1 MPTNNIL
8 TMKNAPGV
16 VAKLA
21 AKMFANKL
29 QFAKTVDM
37 ADESDFGGK
46 NGFNAGDTIYISKPS
61 RSIPGST
68 RDITGIIGN
77 FVEEK
82 TPLTLNIQ
90 RVDSVALTSNEI
102 ATDLAFKSWAKRVLE
117 PRVATMAQFVE
128 KDFLE
133 RATDA
138 TFNSV
143 GSWGANQFDVET
155 MLQANQKITEMACPD
170 FDNRNVLLSPSAM
183 TKTVN
188 ARKSLFQS
196 STKISEQY
204 IKGQMGEAD
213 GFMYYQSNLL
223 NNHTNGN
230 DVVFEVRT
238 TVSTEGATSLV
249 VEGLTADTG
258 TVTKGTVFTIATVN
272 AVNPVTKEDLGYLQQ
287 FTVVSN
293 VTADSSGYATLTISP
308 AIYTSASG
316 GLQNV
321 TAFPVDGDAITPVG
335 TASGSSIQNL
345 AYHKSAF
352 RMASVPLILPT
363 GSVDMAA
370 QETYEGVTI
379 RVVSQYDIFTDQS
392 IMRFDFL
399 GGLASVRPEWSVR
412 LPS

>member
-1 MPTNNIL
+1 MSNDIL

-29 QFAKTVDM
+29 QFVKTIDQ

-46 NGFNAGDTIYISKPS
+46 NGFNAGDTIYINKPS
-61 RSIPGST
+61 RSIPGT
-68 RDITGIIGN
+68 NRDITGDVGSI
-77 FVEEK
+77 VEEK
-82 TPLTLNIQ
+82 TPLTLDIQ

-117 PRVATMAQFVE
+117 PRVSTMAQFVE
-128 KDFLE
+128 KDFIQK
-133 RATDA
+133 ASDW

-143 GSWGANQFDVET
+143 GAFGSNTFDVET
-155 MLQANQKITEMACPD
+155 MLAANQRITEMACPD
-170 FDNRNVLLSPSAM
+170 FDNRCALLSPSAM
-183 TKTVN
+183 TKTVSD
-188 ARKSLFQS
+188 RKGLFQS
-196 STKISEQY
+196 SEKISQQY
-204 IKGQMGEAD
+204 IKGMMGEAD
-213 GFMYYQSNLL
+213 GLQYYQSNLL

-238 TVSTEGATSLV
+238 TVTDEGATSLV
-249 VEGLTADTG
+249 VEGLTTTTG
-258 TVTKGTVFTIATVN
+258 TVTAGTVFTIATVN

-287 FTVVSN
+287 FTV
-293 VTADSSGYATLTISP
+293 TADATADGSGYATLSISP

-321 TAFPVDGDAITPVG
+321 TAFPADGDAITPVG
-335 TASGSSIQNL
+335 TASGSAIQNL
-345 AYHKSAF
+345 VYHKSAF

-379 RVVSQYDIFTDQS
+379 RVISQYDIFTDQS

-399 GGLASVRPEWSVR
+399 GGLAQVRPEWSVR

>member
-1 MPTNNIL
+1 MANNIL

-29 QFAKTVDM
+29 QFVKTIDQ

-46 NGFNAGDTIYISKPS
+46 NGFNAGDTIYINKPS
-61 RSIPGST
+61 RSIPGTT
-68 RDITGIIGN
+68 RNITGAIGDI
-77 FVEEK
+77 VEEK

-102 ATDLAFKSWAKRVLE
+102 ATDLAFKSWAKRILE
-117 PRVATMAQFVE
+117 PRIATMAQFVE

-133 RATDA
+133 AASDA
-138 TFNSV
+138 VFNSV
-143 GSWGANQFDVET
+143 GVPGSNTFDVET
-155 MLQANQKITEMACPD
+155 MLQANQKITEFACPD

-188 ARKSLFQS
+188 ARKGLFQS
-196 STKISEQY
+196 ADKISSQY

-238 TVSTEGATSLV
+238 TVSTEGQSTLV
-249 VEGLTADTG
+249 VEGLTTTTG
-258 TVTKGTVFTIATVN
+258 TVKKGTVFTIATVN

-287 FTVVSN
+287 FV
-293 VTADSSGYATLTISP
+293 VTADATADGSGYATLSVSP
-308 AIYTSASG
+308 AFYTSASG
-316 GLQNV
+316 GLQNI
-321 TAFPVDGDAITPVG
+321 TAFPADGDAITPVG
-335 TASGSSIQNL
+335 SASGSSIQNL
-345 AYHKSAF
+345 AYHKSSF

-370 QETYEGVTI
+370 QETYEGITI
-379 RVVSQYDIFTDQS
+379 RVISQYDIYTDQS

-399 GGLASVRPEWSVR
+399 GGLANVRPEWAVR

>member
-1 MPTNNIL
+1 MPNNIL

-29 QFAKTVDM
+29 QFLKTIDR

-46 NGFNAGDTIYISKPS
+46 NGFQAGDTIYISKPS
-61 RSIPGST
+61 RSIPGTT
-68 RDITGIIGN
+68 RDITGAIGS
-77 FVEEK
+77 FVDEK

-102 ATDLAFKSWAKRVLE
+102 ATDLAFKSWAKRILE
-117 PRVATMAQFVE
+117 PRVSTMAQFVE
-128 KDFLE
+128 RDFLE
-133 RATDA
+133 AASDA
-138 TFNSV
+138 VYQSV
-143 GSWGANQFDVET
+143 GTFGSNTFDPET
-155 MLQANQKITEMACPD
+155 MLSANQKITEMACPD
-170 FDNRNVLLSPSAM
+170 FDNRNVLLSPSAT
-183 TKTVN
+183 TKAVN
-188 ARKSLFQS
+188 SRKGLFNP
-196 STKISEQY
+196 TTAIGDMAV
-204 IKGQMGEAD
+204 KGKMGEYD
-213 GFMYYQSNLL
+213 GFTYYQSNLL

-230 DVVFEVRT
+230 DIVFEVRT
-238 TVSTEGATSLV
+238 TVSTEGQTTLV
-249 VEGLTADTG
+249 VEALTANTG
-258 TVTKGTVFTIATVN
+258 TVKKGTVFTIATVN

-287 FTVVSN
+287 FV
-293 VTADSSGYATLTISP
+293 VTADATADASGYATLSISP

-321 TAFPVDGDAITPVG
+321 TAFPADGDACTPVG
-335 TASGSSIQNL
+335 SASGSSIQNL

-352 RMASVPLILPT
+352 RYASVPLILPT

-379 RVVSQYDIFTDQS
+379 RVVSQYDILTDQS

-399 GGLASVRPEWSVR
+399 GGLATVRPEWAVR
-412 LPS
+412 VQS

>member
-1 MPTNNIL
+1 MANNIL

-29 QFAKTVDM
+29 QFCKTIDQ

-46 NGFNAGDTIYISKPS
+46 NGFNAGDTIYINKPS
-61 RSIPGST
+61 RSIPHTT
-68 RDITGIIGN
+68 RDITGIVGDI
-77 FVEEK
+77 VEEK
-82 TPLTLNIQ
+82 TPLTLDIQ

-117 PRVATMAQFVE
+117 PRVTTMAQFVE

-133 RATDA
+133 KATDA
-138 TFNSV
+138 VWNSV
-143 GSWGANQFDVET
+143 GTPVSNVFDVET

-170 FDNRNVLLSPSAM
+170 FDNRMVLLSPAAM
-183 TKTVN
+183 TKTLN
-188 ARKSLFQS
+188 ARKGLFNPTS
-196 STKISEQY
+196 EISKQY
-204 IKGQMGEAD
+204 VKGMMGQAD
-213 GFMYYQSNLL
+213 GFDYYQSNLL

-238 TVSTEGATSLV
+238 TVSTEGQATLV
-249 VEGLTADTG
+249 VEALTADTG
-258 TVTKGTVFTIATVN
+258 TVKKGTVFTIATVN

-287 FTVVSN
+287 FVVTADA
-293 VTADSSGYATLTISP
+293 TADSSGYATLSISP

-335 TASGSSIQNL
+335 TASGSSVQNL

-352 RMASVPLILPT
+352 RMASVPLILPS

-370 QETYEGVTI
+370 QETYEGITI
-379 RVVSQYDIFTDQS
+379 RVVSQYDIFTDKS

-399 GGLASVRPEWSVR
+399 GGLANVRPEWAVR

>member
-1 MPTNNIL
+1 MPNSIL

-29 QFAKTVDM
+29 QFAKIVDQ

-61 RSIPGST
+61 RSIPGT
-68 RDITGIIGN
+68 NRNITGAIGD
-77 FVEEK
+77 FIDEK
-82 TPLTLNIQ
+82 VPLTLDIQ

-102 ATDLAFKSWAKRVLE
+102 ATDLAFKSWAKRILE

-133 RATDA
+133 RAADA

-143 GSWGANQFDVET
+143 GSFGTNTFDTET
-155 MLQANQKITEMACPD
+155 MLLANQRITEMACPD
-170 FDNRNVLLSPSAM
+170 FDNRNVLLSPAAM
-183 TKTVN
+183 TKAVN
-188 ARKSLFQS
+188 ARKGLFNPTQS
-196 STKISEQY
+196 IGDQA
-204 IKGQMGEAD
+204 IKGRMGDMD
-213 GFMYYQSNLL
+213 GLTYYQSNLL
-223 NNHTNGN
+223 NNHANGN

-238 TVSTEGATSLV
+238 TVSTQGQTTLV
-249 VEGLTADTG
+249 VEALTANTG
-258 TVTKGTVFTIATVN
+258 TVTKGTVITIAGVN

-287 FTVVSN
+287 FTVLSN
-293 VTADSSGYATLTISP
+293 VTADASGYATLSLSP
-308 AIYTSASG
+308 GFYTTG
-316 GLQNV
+316 GLQNI
-321 TAFPVDGDAITPVG
+321 TAFPADGAAITPVG
-335 TASGSSIQNL
+335 TASGTSIQNL
-345 AYHKSAF
+345 AFHKSAF

-399 GGLASVRPEWSVR
+399 GGLCPVRPEWSVR

>member
-1 MPTNNIL
+1 MSNNIL

-29 QFAKTVDM
+29 QFVKTIDQ
-37 ADESDFGGK
+37 ADESDWGGK
-46 NGFNAGDTIYISKPS
+46 NGFQAGDTIYINQPS
-61 RSIPGST
+61 RSIPGSD
-68 RDITGIIGN
+68 RDITGAIGS
-77 FVEEK
+77 FVEQK
-82 TPLTLNIQ
+82 VPLTLDIQ

-102 ATDLAFKSWAKRVLE
+102 ATDLAFKSWAKRILE

-128 KDFLE
+128 KDFLQK
-133 RATDA
+133 ATDA
-138 TFNSV
+138 ISNSV
-143 GSWGANQFDVET
+143 GTTGSNTFDVET
-155 MLQANQKITEMACPD
+155 MLSANQKITEFACPD
-170 FDNRNVLLSPSAM
+170 FDNRCALLSPSAM
-183 TKTVN
+183 TKALN
-188 ARKSLFQS
+188 ARKGLFNNS
-196 STKISEQY
+196 KEIGDQY
-204 IKGQMGEAD
+204 VKGQMGEAD
-213 GFMYYQSNLL
+213 GLMYYQSNLL
-223 NNHTNGN
+223 NNHVNGN
-230 DVVFEVRT
+230 DVIFEVRT
-238 TVSTEGATSLV
+238 TVTTEGATSLV
-249 VEGLTADTG
+249 VEALTANTG

-287 FTVVSN
+287 FV
-293 VTADSSGYATLTISP
+293 VTADATADASGFATLSISP

-321 TAFPVDGDAITPVG
+321 TAFPADGDACTPVG
-335 TASGSSIQNL
+335 AASSSSVQNL
-345 AYHKSAF
+345 VYHKSAF

-399 GGLASVRPEWSVR
+399 GGLAVPRQEWAVRVVS
-412 LPS
+412 